1 MRVRP
6 TIALAIVRR
15 IALPLMATVFC
26 TAALAQQPAKPQA
39 APQATPQ
46 ATPQAAPA
54 LPLVMLPEKPDLDP
68 KAMEILKASS
78 AKLAAA
84 KTMTFT
90 AVATYE
96 SPARTLLP
104 LAYMTLSQVTLE
116 RPNKLKVIVPGDGP
130 PSEFYYDGKQMIAY
144 SPQEDVVA
152 VADAPPTID
161 EMLTFADK
169 TAAISFPFE
178 DVIVS
183 NPAADLAGLQLAF
196 VIGRSQVVGGVATD
210 MVAVA
215 NDKAQAQIW
224 IGVDDKLP
232 RMIRVTYFGEPGQF
246 RHVVEFSNWK
256 LDAALPADAFTSEK
270 ALKAK
275 RIKFASP
282 DSPPVKP

>member
-1 MRVRP
+1 MNRP
-6 TIALAIVRR
+6 LFWKL
-15 IALPLMATVFC
+15 ALPVMATALC
-26 TAALAQQPAKPQA
+26 TSALAQQPATPKA
-39 APQATPQ
+39 APAPAQAPASAQ
-46 ATPQAAPA
+46 GPA
-54 LPLVMLPEKPDLDP
+54 LPLVMLPEKPEIDP
-68 KAMEILKASS
+68 KAIDILKAAS

-90 AVATYE
+90 AIATYE
-96 SPARTLLP
+96 SPARTLMP

-144 SPQEDVVA
+144 APQEDVAA

-161 EMLTFADK
+161 EMLKFADK

-178 DVIVS
+178 DAIIS
-183 NPAADLAGLQLAF
+183 NPASDLVDLQLAF
-196 VIGRSQVVGGVATD
+196 IIGRSVVVGGVTTD
-210 MVAVA
+210 MIGLV
-215 NDKAQAQIW
+215 NNKAQAEIW
-224 IGVDDKLP
+224 IGADDKLP
-232 RMIRVTYFGEPGQF
+232 RMIRVTYFNEPGQF

-256 LDAALPADAFTSEK
+256 LDPVLPPGTFTSEK